1 MSETKKKEEVI
12 KQLIRCLQITR
23 QQRDDAR
30 VEVKM
35 MRQQRDEART
45 EVQMLLSNKYYHPVA
60 PSPMISIQQPDT
72 PPTAPTLLNYSLTD
86 SDGLSSSPDVLLDS
100 DSAINQQ
107 HLTHSVIPIAN
118 KHSSSNLFDKF
129 VPTKPLPENG
139 KFLQAVMDAGPLL
152 KSLLVAG
159 SLPRWRNPPPLLP
172 IHATPITAVGEYDG
186 DVIDDHLN
194 YVGVGQ
200 IYDGTLGHQQQ

>member
-1 MSETKKKEEVI
+1 MVPMSEMREKEDAI
-12 KQLIRCLQITR
+12 KQLIHCLQITR

-30 VEVKM
+30 FEVQM
-35 MRQQRDEART
+35 IRQQRDEARSQM
-45 EVQMLLSNKYYHPVA
+45 QMLLSNTYYNHPVE

-72 PPTAPTLLNYSLTD
+72 PPTAPTLLNYSFTD

-100 DSAINQQ
+100 DSVINQQ
-107 HLTHSVIPIAN
+107 QLTHSVIPNQPTCSIF
-118 KHSSSNLFDKF
+118 LDQF

-139 KFLQAVMDAGPLL
+139 RFLQAVMDAGPLL
-152 KSLLVAG
+152 KSLLMAE
-159 SLPRWRNPPPLLP
+159 SLLDLPRWRNPPPLHPL
-172 IHATPITAVGEYDG
+172 AVGGFDG

-200 IYDGTLGHQQQ
+200 IYDGILNHQQQ